1 MGSYRLSGKR
11 VWVPGHGG
19 MVGHALVPRLQAA
32 GCEVLTTPREA
43 LDLRRQADV
52 ERWVEQNRPE
62 AVFLL
67 AAVVGGIQAN
77 DRQPVDFLYD
87 NLAIASN
94 VIHASA
100 RAGVGKLM
108 FVGSSCF
115 YPRMADQPIREDALL
130 TGPLEPTNQWY
141 AVAKIA
147 GLKLC
152 QAYRRQ
158 QGADFVTVVPANLYG
173 PWDDFDPATGHVVSA
188 LIRKVHAAHA
198 AHGGPVEVWG
208 TGTPRRE
215 FLYVDD
221 AADAM
226 VFLME
231 RYSAEEPINIA
242 SGAETTIAE
251 LANAVASVVG
261 YQNGFR
267 YDRSRSDGMPRKVLD
282 ASRLRAL
289 GWRPRTSLHE
299 GLRKAY
305 SWYLVSSEAML
316 KRPPNG
322 SVQSAASAA
331 DTRRDA

>member
-1 MGSYRLSGKR
+1 MAAYSLKGKR

-19 MVGHALVPRLQAA
+19 MIGHALVPRLREA
-32 GCEVLTTPREA
+32 GCDVLTAPRES

-52 ERWVEQNRPE
+52 ERWVAQHRPQ
-62 AVFLL
+62 AVFML

-87 NLAIASN
+87 NLAITTN

-100 RAGVGKLM
+100 GAGVEKLM
-108 FVGSSCF
+108 FLGSSCF
-115 YPRMADQPIREDALL
+115 YPRLTEQPIREDSLL

-158 QGADFVTVVPANLYG
+158 QGRDFVTVVPANLYG

-188 LIRKVHAAHA
+188 MIRKVHTAHA
-198 AHGGPVEVWG
+198 RHTGPVEVWG

-221 AADAM
+221 AADAL

-231 RYSAEEPINIA
+231 RYSAEEPINVA
-242 SGAETTIAE
+242 CGTDTSIAE
-251 LANAVASVVG
+251 LAGEVATVIG
-261 YQNGFR
+261 YQGGFR
-267 YDRSRSDGMPRKVLD
+267 YDTTRPDGMPRKLLD
-282 ASRLRAL
+282 ASRIRAL
-289 GWRPRTSLHE
+289 GWCPRTSLHE
-299 GLRKAY
+299 GLKKTYNVFLECVDKA
-305 SWYLVSSEAML
+305 
-316 KRPPNG
+316 
-322 SVQSAASAA
+322 
-331 DTRRDA
+331 